1 MKNSVAYIW
10 VCIIA
15 IISIF
20 IEEHRQR
27 PCVTQDGTMR
37 VFDTYTNVVTSLRRV
52 ATLDSGLRVLSQA
65 IAHQY
70 SNQVE
75 IAT

>member
-1 MKNSVAYIW
+1 MKNPDAYIW

-37 VFDTYTNVVTSLRRV
+37 VFDTYTNIVFTEWRRLILASV
-52 ATLDSGLRVLSQA
+52 FIPGYRAPIQ
-65 IAHQY
+65 
-70 SNQVE
+70 
-75 IAT
+75 